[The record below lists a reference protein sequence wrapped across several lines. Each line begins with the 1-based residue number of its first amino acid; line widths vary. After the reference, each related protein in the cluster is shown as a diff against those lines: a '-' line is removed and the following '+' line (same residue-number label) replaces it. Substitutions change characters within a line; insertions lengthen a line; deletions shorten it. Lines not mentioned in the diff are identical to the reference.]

1 MKSLKYLVVAA
12 LLGASLAFMRCS
24 SPSGPT
30 TTAQDDLLKKLSGKA
45 WKVQTVTFNNL
56 PDLTYT
62 NFALTITGTKGSLP
76 FDYSTAGRP
85 ATSPWPAAGKFTF
98 STTDFSQI
106 VIRDDNNLPVNYVVS
121 ATALQLTFTYAGTGF
136 AGRVAG
142 SWVFTFGL

>member
-1 MKSLKYLVVAA
+1 MKSLKYLVVVA

-30 TTAQDDLLKKLSGKA
+30 TTPQDDLLKKLSGKT
-45 WKVQTVTFNNL
+45 WKVQSVTFDTKT
-56 PDLTYT
+56 DLTYT

-76 FDYSTAGRP
+76 FDYSTTGRP

-98 STTDFSQI
+98 SATDFAQV
-106 VIRDDNNLPVNYVVS
+106 VIRDDNNLIVNYVVS
-121 ATALQLTFTYAGTGF
+121 ATALELNFTYGGTGF

-142 SWVFTFGL
+142 SWKFTFGL